1 MNFNFDNRYDHPKQ
15 LMIFLTKL
23 IQEKHYIPKFETAAD
38 LKNALKNIELS
49 VDLLRYPPSQT
60 DEHENLEVAT

>member
-1 MNFNFDNRYDHPKQ
+1 M
-15 LMIFLTKL
+15 MFLTKL
-23 IQEKHYIPKFETAAD
+23 IQDEHYIPKFETAAD

-60 DEHENLEVAT
+60 DEHENLEVAHD